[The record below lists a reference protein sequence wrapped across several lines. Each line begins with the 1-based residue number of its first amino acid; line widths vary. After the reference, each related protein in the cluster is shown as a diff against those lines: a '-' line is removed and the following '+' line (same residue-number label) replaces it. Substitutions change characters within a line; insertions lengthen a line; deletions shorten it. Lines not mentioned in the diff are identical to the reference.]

1 MTVEAAPDAL
11 EDAVA
16 GELVEDQARL
26 DHAGLLVGVRDYAP
40 ANSTLPYELKMGSN
54 YEVVFLFVVFS
65 VRWCFWSC
73 CS

>member
-26 DHAGLLVGVRDYAP
+26 DHARLLVGVRDYAP
-40 ANSTLPYELKMGSN
+40 ANSTLS
-54 YEVVFLFVVFS
+54 
-65 VRWCFWSC
+65 
-73 CS
+73 